1 MPLTIGE
8 NESNPDGAATV
19 PGSKSALAGQV
30 LAELAAWSPRER
42 RSEFRTWLRG
52 SLSLIHLHVLSVL
65 ESDGPV
71 SMSALAEELD
81 VSLASVTGIVT
92 RMEQRRLVERRHGT
106 ADRRVVLV
114 QPTRRGAGVFK
125 VIELHRHRRLK
136 KVLDQLSADELRA
149 FLVGIRA
156 MRAAQ
161 AAVPHSRPP
170 LAEDAASEDGQ

>member
-1 MPLTIGE
+1 MS
-8 NESNPDGAATV
+8 ESNPDGATTDR
-19 PGSKSALAGQV
+19 GSKPGLAEQV
-30 LAELAAWSPRER
+30 LGELAAWSPRER

-114 QPTRRGAGVFK
+114 HPTRRGAGVFR
-125 VIELHRHRRLK
+125 VIELHRQRRLK
-136 KVLDQLSADELRA
+136 KVLDQLSAAELQA

-161 AAVPHSRPP
+161 AAVPFSPP
-170 LAEDAASEDGQ
+170 SLAADGASEAAASEAAE